1 MSELADRII
10 NGRRLNWNDD
20 LKILINAD
28 IHELCRGADKIRSA
42 LCGNDFDLCSIING
56 KSGRCSENCR
66 FCAQSS
72 HNRTKITNYDFLNE
86 DEILNQCQYNAE
98 KGVRR
103 FAIVTAGRSL
113 NGEDFR
119 KAVSAFRSMSRQY
132 DIKLCASMG
141 LLESWQFLELKS
153 AGVSRYHCNI
163 ETSRHMFPKICTTH
177 TYDEKIECIKRAKEC
192 GLAVCSGGIMG
203 MGETWEDRIDMAL
216 SLAELEI
223 DSVPLNILNPIKGTP
238 LEDAEKLTDDD
249 ILRIVAVFRYI
260 LPEAYIRLA
269 GGRELMT
276 DKGKSAFQS
285 GANAAITGDML
296 TTSGISIDKDKEIIK
311 SLYTT

>member
-1 MSELADRII
+1 MSELADEII
-10 NGRRLNWNDD
+10 NGRRLSRNDD

-28 IHELCRGADKIRSA
+28 IHELCHGADKIRSA

-66 FCAQSS
+66 FCAQSA
-72 HNRTKITNYDFLNE
+72 HNRTEITSYDFLSE
-86 DEILNQCQYNAE
+86 DEILNQCRYNAR

-103 FAIVTAGRSL
+103 FAVVTAGRSL
-113 NGEDFR
+113 NGDDFK
-119 KAVSAFRSMSRQY
+119 KAVSAFRNMNRQC

-141 LLESWQFLELKS
+141 FLESWQFSELKS

-163 ETSRHMFPKICTTH
+163 ETSRRMFPEICTTH
-177 TYDEKIECIKRAKEC
+177 TYDEKIECIKRAKKC

-203 MGETWEDRIDMAL
+203 MGETWEDRIDMAF

-238 LEDAEKLTDDD
+238 LENSEKLTDDD

-260 LPEAYIRLA
+260 LPDSYIRLA
-269 GGRELMT
+269 GGRGLLA

-296 TTSGISIDKDKEIIK
+296 TTSGISIDNDKEIIK
-311 SLYTT
+311 SLYTK